1 MRQQWR
7 HYQRLIG
14 IGTIGLWIVCSTG
27 ILLLDD
33 EDFIVRMALLA
44 MFVLCTPLSLYLYW
58 STRKETR
65 NLDREVQEMRL
76 QEQANSVTKS
86 DSNR

>member
-7 HYQRLIG
+7 RYQRLIG
-14 IGTIGLWIVCSTG
+14 IGTIGLWIVCSSG

-44 MFVLCTPLSLYLYW
+44 MFVLCTPLSLYLYL

-65 NLDREVQEMRL
+65 RLDREATQLRL
-76 QEQANSVTKS
+76 QEQVDDGRSASK
-86 DSNR
+86 R

>member
-7 HYQRLIG
+7 RYRRLIG
-14 IGTIGLWIVCSTG
+14 IGTIGLWIVCSSG

-44 MFVLCTPLSLYLYW
+44 MFVPCTPLSLYLYLV
-58 STRKETR
+58 TRKETR
-65 NLDREVQEMRL
+65 NLDQEAARL
-76 QEQANSVTKS
+76 RLKEQTETHTKS
-86 DSNR
+86 GPIR

>member
-7 HYQRLIG
+7 RYQRLVG
-14 IGTIGLWIVCSTG
+14 IGTIGLWMVCSTG

-33 EDFIVRMALLA
+33 QDFIVRMALLA

-58 STRKETR
+58 ASRKETR
-65 NLDREVQEMRL
+65 NLDREATEMRL
-76 QEQANSVTKS
+76 QEQTNSVTES
-86 DSNR
+86 GSHR

>member
-1 MRQQWR
+1 M
-7 HYQRLIG
+7 
-14 IGTIGLWIVCSTG
+14 WIVCSTG

-33 EDFIVRMALLA
+33 EDFIVRMALLV

-65 NLDREVQEMRL
+65 NLDREAQEMRL
-76 QEQANSVTKS
+76 QEHANSATKS
-86 DSNR
+86 NSNR

>member
-7 HYQRLIG
+7 RYRRLIG
-14 IGTIGLWIVCSTG
+14 IATIGLWIVCSSG

-44 MFVLCTPLSLYLYW
+44 MFVLCPPLSLYLYLV
-58 STRKETR
+58 TRKETR
-65 NLDREVQEMRL
+65 NLDQEAARL
-76 QEQANSVTKS
+76 RLKEQTETHTKS
-86 DSNR
+86 GPIR